1 MLFRS
6 FLQPDFFSIMSAP
19 KKAKAEAP
27 AKNAKDAHAPAEAA
41 PTGGGMKSKLMIGVF
56 VSGIIVAET
65 VVFFLMV
72 PSGEEVA
79 ALAESRLIAVA
90 QEIDAKK
97 SQDHAHDEAESIVEF
112 DLGTYSVSFVP
123 PGADHNYRVEFKLF
137 GTLRSAD
144 EEHLQALFLER
155 EKRFRH
161 RMLLEIRNASLQELQ
176 ENQLGLIQRRVLA
189 TSTELLGE
197 AVLLSVGFSDYQVL
211 ED

>member
-1 MLFRS
+1 
-6 FLQPDFFSIMSAP
+6 MSAP

-27 AKNAKDAHAPAEAA
+27 AKNAKDAHAPAAAA
-41 PTGGGMKSKLMIGVF
+41 PPAGGGMKSKLLIGVF
-56 VSGIIVAET
+56 VSGVIVAET
-65 VVFFLMV
+65 IVFFLMV

-97 SQDHAHDEAESIVEF
+97 SQNHAHDEAETIVEF
-112 DLGTYSVSFVP
+112 DLGPPFSVSFVP

-144 EEHLQALFLER
+144 HEHLQALFTER

>member
-1 MLFRS
+1 
-6 FLQPDFFSIMSAP
+6 MSAP
-19 KKAKAEAP
+19 KKPKAEAP
-27 AKNAKDAHAPAEAA
+27 VKNAKDPSAVASPAA
-41 PTGGGMKSKLMIGVF
+41 GGLKSKLLVGVF
-56 VSGIIVAET
+56 VSGVVIAET
-65 VVFFLMV
+65 IVFFLMV

-97 SQDHAHDEAESIVEF
+97 DKEHGNAEKDAIAEF
-112 DLGTYSVSFVP
+112 DLGTYIVSFVP
-123 PGADHNYRVEFKLF
+123 SGADHNFRVEFKLF
-137 GTLRSAD
+137 GTLNSAD
-144 EEHLQALFLER
+144 EPHLQALFSGR

>member
-1 MLFRS
+1 
-6 FLQPDFFSIMSAP
+6 MSAP
-19 KKAKAEAP
+19 KKEKTAAP
-27 AKNAKDAHAPAEAA
+27 AKISKDGHAQEAA
-41 PTGGGMKSKLMIGVF
+41 APSGGGLKGKLLIGLF
-56 VSGIIVAET
+56 VAGVIVSET

-97 SQDHAHDEAESIVEF
+97 SQEESHDDSDSIVEF
-112 DLGTYSVSFVP
+112 AFGDPFSISFIP
-123 PGADHNYRVEFKLF
+123 SGADQSYRVEFKLF
-137 GTLRSAD
+137 GTLRKAD
-144 EEHLQALFLER
+144 EEHLQALFTER
-155 EKRFRH
+155 ELRFRH
-161 RMLLEIRNASLQELQ
+161 RMNLEIRNASLQELQ

-197 AVLLSVGFSDYQVL
+197 AILLSVGFSDYQVL

>member
-1 MLFRS
+1 
-6 FLQPDFFSIMSAP
+6 MSAP

-41 PTGGGMKSKLMIGVF
+41 PKGGGLKSKLMIGVF
-56 VSGIIVAET
+56 VSGVIVAET

-97 SQDHAHDEAESIVEF
+97 SQDHAHDEAETIIEF
-112 DLGTYSVSFVP
+112 DLGIYSVSFVP

-137 GTLRSAD
+137 GTLRTAD
-144 EEHLQALFLER
+144 AEHLQALFLER

>member
-1 MLFRS
+1 
-6 FLQPDFFSIMSAP
+6 MSAP
-19 KKAKAEAP
+19 KKPKTEAP
-27 AKNAKDAHAPAEAA
+27 TKNAKDAPVAASPA
-41 PTGGGMKSKLMIGVF
+41 GGGLKSKLLVGVF
-56 VSGIIVAET
+56 VSGVVIAET
-65 VVFFLMV
+65 IVFFLMV

-97 SQDHAHDEAESIVEF
+97 EKEHAIVEKDSISEF

-123 PGADHNYRVEFKLF
+123 QGADHNYRVEFKLF
-137 GTLRSAD
+137 GTLNSAD
-144 EEHLQALFLER
+144 EKHLQALFTDR

-161 RMLLEIRNASLQELQ
+161 RMLLEIRNASLQELH